1 MKLLNLRGIKWSGRK
16 DLNLRPPGPE
26 PVDKIISRCPG
37 VTYWFSGRSLMDKS
51 GQAITEC
58 LRKLWG
64 IPDRHVIP
72 VSAVYQELTEW
83 KRENGMIA
91 TLYLG

>member
-1 MKLLNLRGIKWSGRK
+1 
-16 DLNLRPPGPE
+16 
-26 PVDKIISRCPG
+26 
-37 VTYWFSGRSLMDKS
+37 MDKS

-58 LRKLWG
+58 SRELWG
-64 IPDRHVIP
+64 IPDRHLIP

-91 TLYLG
+91 TLYLTDSSVRNDAGRTPQILVRG